1 VFLNSRTGQKQM
13 ELKGYKTETEDD
25 AKARLEA
32 AGWQVVDYEFDD
44 ATKVFKPK
52 GMDMK
57 DDTESE
63 QDD

>member
-1 VFLNSRTGQKQM
+1 M
-13 ELKGYKTETEDD
+13 ELKGYKTESEDD

-44 ATKVFKPK
+44 ATKIFKPK

-57 DDTESE
+57 DDVEEDS
-63 QDD
+63 DD